1 MRSEETMMKKQF
13 CNIFD
18 LLKNTRKATKKI
30 FVSKNPNIEETGEV
44 NSRNLGSFIA
54 SKTNLP
60 ALLVQSDEETFHFS

>member
-30 FVSKNPNIEETGEV
+30 FVSKNPNIEETG
-44 NSRNLGSFIA
+44 SQQQKLGSFIA